1 MSDVDHE
8 HNECRILDLAN
19 QPVVAHPV
27 APEAH
32 EGGSVQ
38 HLALAPRK
46 GVLADATARAHAPG
60 PIANSVPPLRAV
72 DDDEPGESAL

>member
-1 MSDVDHE
+1 
-8 HNECRILDLAN
+8 
-19 QPVVAHPV
+19 
-27 APEAH
+27 
-32 EGGSVQ
+32 VQ